1 MKKKTASAIAVAAAA
16 VLALSACGSGGGTS
30 AEEAQGELS
39 YWLWDPN
46 QRPAYQQCADDFH
59 KANPDITVKV
69 TQRGWDDYW
78 ATLTNGF
85 VAGNA
90 PDIFTNHLTKYPE
103 LIKTKQLL
111 PLDDALK
118 NDPVDLSIYNEG
130 LAELWVGED
139 GKRYGLPKD
148 WDTVAVFYNKTMTT
162 EAGISEEQEPGGRRQ
177 LREDH
182 RPPDGGQKR

>member
-1 MKKKTASAIAVAAAA
+1 MR
-16 VLALSACGSGGGTS
+16 LPLSWPLCACGSGGGTS
-30 AEEAQGELS
+30 APSEAKGELS

-90 PDIFTNHLTKYPE
+90 PDMFTNHLTKYGDYSNQR
-103 LIKTKQLL
+103 LM
-111 PLDDALK
+111 PLDEPSRRTPLTSRTSSKA
-118 NDPVDLSIYNEG
+118 PPTCGSE
-130 LAELWVGED
+130 
-139 GKRYGLPKD
+139 
-148 WDTVAVFYNKTMTT
+148 KTASATGCRKT
-162 EAGISEEQEPGGRRQ
+162 GTPSPSSSTRRWP
-177 LREDH
+177 RTPAS
-182 RPPDGGQKR
+182 RRTR